1 MSRCAVV
8 QYSDNVV
15 VNIILADPTDTPPD
29 GCFLVAVSDDQFLD
43 IGWIYDPETGTFSP
57 PPNNNIIKTA

>member
-8 QYSDNVV
+8 QYSDNLV
-15 VNIILADPTDTPPD
+15 VNIVICSPSDEPPD
-29 GCFLVAVSDDQFLD
+29 GCFLVDIDLEPWVD

-57 PPNNNIIKTA
+57 PPEPPPEA